1 MSDDNL
7 MDGEEIIDEW
17 TLNYLPSDGGR
28 YVGKLVVTDQSVYF
42 LAQFSVEFTGDAV
55 QPAEGGIRIPKSAIA
70 RVEAKTK
77 MWIFKRAHLHL
88 SDGSVHVFD
97 RGAMSV
103 GPVIEA
109 INAGR

>member
-7 MDGEEIIDEW
+7 MNGEPIIDQW

-42 LAQFSVEFTGDAV
+42 MAQFSVEFSGDAV
-55 QPAEGGIRIPKSAIA
+55 QSAEGGIRIPKSAITK
-70 RVEAKTK
+70 VEAKTK

-88 SDGSVHVFD
+88 SDGTVHVLD

-103 GPVIEA
+103 APIIEA